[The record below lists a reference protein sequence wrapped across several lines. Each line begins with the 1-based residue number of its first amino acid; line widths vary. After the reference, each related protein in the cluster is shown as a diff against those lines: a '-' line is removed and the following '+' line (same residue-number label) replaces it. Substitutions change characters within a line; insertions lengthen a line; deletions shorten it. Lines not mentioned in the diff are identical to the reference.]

1 MDLESLRRDYR
12 GAEMRKK
19 DLAVNP
25 FDQFK
30 KWFQEALKA
39 EIVEANAMALAT
51 AGGLGAPTNR
61 MVLLKGFDQNG
72 LLLFTDDRSRKVRD
86 VQENPQA
93 AAVLF
98 WKELERQICVQGKIA
113 EASREEAQAYFEK
126 RPRPS
131 QIAAW
136 ASKQDEILDSREL
149 LEKRFREYENQF
161 SDQPIPAPPNWVG
174 YRLVPD
180 RFEFWQ
186 GRESRLHDR
195 FAYTFVSGVWKIERL
210 SP

>member
-1 MDLESLRRDYR
+1 MDLESLRKEYSEK
-12 GAEMRKK
+12 ALRKK
-19 DLAVNP
+19 DLANGP
-25 FDQFK
+25 FDQFN

-51 AGGLGAPTNR
+51 MGSQGVSNR

-72 LLLFTDDRSRKVRD
+72 LLFFTDSLSRKAQDIR
-86 VQENPQA
+86 ETSE

-98 WKELERQICVQGKIA
+98 FWKELDRQVCVHGKVA
-113 EASREEAQAYFEK
+113 DATREEAEAYFQK
-126 RPRPS
+126 RPRQS

-136 ASKQDEILDSREL
+136 ASKQGEILDSRQV
-149 LEKRFREYENQF
+149 LEERFRELETKF
-161 SDQPIPAPPNWVG
+161 KDQTVPTPINWFG
-174 YRLVPD
+174 YRLIPD

-195 FAYTFVSGVWKIERL
+195 FAYTLAQGVWEIKRL